1 MKIELT
7 EDAELHVG
15 DEIVLLSAMKED
27 VDSWDFDIRYPKSYT
42 WVVDEREAED
52 GRFCVVAKVTSL
64 AYSGQGDQEDDDEP
78 DDGETV
84 YPDDDWV
91 EDMDMTTSLRFYAE
105 KLGKNIG
112 VAAASYR
119 YDFSQTNGEIGLVGE
134 QFNMIV
140 GENEMKFDAT
150 EPNQGE
156 FNYGGSDA
164 ILWLSDRYEQV
175 VRGHTLAWHQQVP
188 SWVSSDGKKNNNNFS
203 KRQLLD
209 ILKNHIF
216 NVVGRYKGKI
226 TEWDVCNEVL
236 DDDQSI
242 VRSDPTAYKLRPSI
256 WATYIGEEFID
267 SAFVWAHQADPD
279 AKLYINE
286 YGAEMVGKTKTEAYY
301 NLVKRLKESGLAI
314 EGCGLQCHFTT
325 GELDTM
331 KLEKNIRRYDNLG
344 LKCIIT
350 ELDIALADP
359 TAEDA
364 LERQAKEYGA
374 ITRIFLRNENCS
386 SMLVWGISDNHSWRK
401 NAPLLFNHELK
412 AKPAYYNVHAQ
423 LRKAV
428 EQLSTGLE
436 SPKTDGKSSARLLR
450 TVYYNVMGQE
460 TTSPTGFRI
469 ERRFYDDGSTETIK
483 TYK

>member
-1 MKIELT
+1 
-7 EDAELHVG
+7 
-15 DEIVLLSAMKED
+15 
-27 VDSWDFDIRYPKSYT
+27 
-42 WVVDEREAED
+42 
-52 GRFCVVAKVTSL
+52 
-64 AYSGQGDQEDDDEP
+64 
-78 DDGETV
+78 
-84 YPDDDWV
+84 
-91 EDMDMTTSLRFYAE
+91 
-105 KLGKNIG
+105 
-112 VAAASYR
+112 
-119 YDFSQTNGEIGLVGE
+119 
-134 QFNMIV
+134 MI
-140 GENEMKFDAT
+140 
-150 EPNQGE
+150 
-156 FNYGGSDA
+156 
-164 ILWLSDRYEQV
+164 
-175 VRGHTLAWHQQVP
+175 
-188 SWVSSDGKKNNNNFS
+188 
-203 KRQLLD
+203 
-209 ILKNHIF
+209 
-216 NVVGRYKGKI
+216 
-226 TEWDVCNEVL
+226 
-236 DDDQSI
+236 QSI

-412 AKPAYYNVHAQ
+412 AKSAYYNVHAQ

-436 SPKTDGKSSARLLR
+436 SPKTDGKPSARLLR
-450 TVYYNVMGQE
+450 TVYYNIMGQE
-460 TTSPTGFRI
+460 MTSPTGFRI
-469 ERRFYDDGSTETIK
+469 ERRFYDDGSIEIIK